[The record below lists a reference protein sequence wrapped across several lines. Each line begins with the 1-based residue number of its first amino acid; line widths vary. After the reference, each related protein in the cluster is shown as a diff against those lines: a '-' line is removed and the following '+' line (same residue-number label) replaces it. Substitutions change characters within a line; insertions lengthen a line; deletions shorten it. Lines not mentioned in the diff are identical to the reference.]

1 MGYNLN
7 FSGWQDMRRAMAD
20 SIINQA
26 NIKANLIAQKYDT
39 IAKTASGLLKNGLWA
54 YSMKDPKAAE
64 EALATAEAGN
74 SALQQQGFTGLAVDP
89 MQALSA
95 SGNISGDQ
103 MKDYKRAR
111 VINGLLRYE

>member
-7 FSGWQDMRRAMAD
+7 FSGWQDARRAMAD

-54 YSMKDPKAAE
+54 YSMRDPKVAE
-64 EALATAEAGN
+64 EALAAAGAGN
-74 SALQQQGFTGLAVDP
+74 SALQQQGYTGLAVDP
-89 MQALSA
+89 MQALST
-95 SGNISGDQ
+95 SNNISGDQ
-103 MKDYKRAR
+103 MRDYKRAR